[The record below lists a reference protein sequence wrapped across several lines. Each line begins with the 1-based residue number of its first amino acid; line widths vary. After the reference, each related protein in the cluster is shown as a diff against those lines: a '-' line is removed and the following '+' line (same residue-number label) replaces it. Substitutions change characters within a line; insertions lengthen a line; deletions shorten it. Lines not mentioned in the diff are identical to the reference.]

1 MNRYSQIPITKTQE
15 NPKPR
20 YSTVRYPQIPLD
32 SSDIYVYVN
41 QGDRYDTL
49 ASTFYGDSS
58 LWWIINRANPA
69 QDSNS
74 LFPSVG
80 AQIRIPSS
88 NRISLII
95 VSYENLNR

>member
-1 MNRYSQIPITKTQE
+1 MNRYAQIPTITTQE

-20 YSTVRYPQIPLD
+20 YSTVKYPQIPLD
-32 SSDIYVYVN
+32 STDIYVYIN

-49 ASTFYGDSS
+49 AQSFYNDST

-80 AQIRIPSS
+80 AQIRIPAFS
-88 NRISLII
+88 RVSLII
-95 VSYENLNR
+95 VSYESLNR

>member
-1 MNRYSQIPITKTQE
+1 MNRYAQIPTTTTQE
-15 NPKPR
+15 DPNPR
-20 YSTVRYPQIPLD
+20 YSTVKYPQIPLD
-32 SSDIYVYVN
+32 STDIYVYIN

-49 ASTFYGDSS
+49 AQSFYNDST
-58 LWWIINRANPA
+58 LWWVINRANPA

-80 AQIRIPSS
+80 AQIRIPAFS
-88 NRISLII
+88 RVSLII